1 MKKILIATLALITAL
16 CISLAACDKKD
27 KNKDDEPIDDDPIG
41 VRPSDSDSQPTDSGN
56 GNGTG
61 TNVWVDKNDTVYVLT
76 ESNIRANTSTSS
88 TKIATVPMGTALTRT
103 QTNGTWD
110 KITYNDQ
117 EAYIKSNL
125 VTTNINTVTFDPVAE
140 NEQIFLH
147 LKTSGNSA
155 NPTSVNLRKSPTSTS
170 GIDPVCTI
178 TETITSGDVLKLI
191 AKSRDGAWVKVSFT
205 GTANGT
211 TYTGNEELYCTPSYF
226 VELSTGGS
234 GGGTGGAA
242 G

>member
-16 CISLAACDKKD
+16 CISLAACDKND
-27 KNKDDEPIDDDPIG
+27 KNKNDDPADDDDDI
-41 VRPSDSDSQPTDSGN
+41 VARPNDDDSNSTDTTGN
-56 GNGTG
+56 GNGNTG

-88 TKIATVPMGTALTRT
+88 TKIATVPMGTALTRV

-125 VTTNINTVTFDPVAE
+125 VTTNVNTVTFDPVTD
-140 NEQIFLH
+140 QIFLH

-170 GIDPVCTI
+170 GVDPVCTI
-178 TETITSGDVLKLI
+178 TETTTSTDVLKLI
-191 AKSRDGAWVKVSFT
+191 AKSRDGSWVKVSFT
-205 GTANGT
+205 GTVGGT
-211 TYTGNEELYCTPSYF
+211 TYTGTEELYCTPGYF
-226 VELSTGGS
+226 IELQSGSQGGNND
-234 GGGTGGAA
+234 AA